1 MISEGRAGVDDVF
14 SLQNG
19 ILKLELGKERYEKT
33 GLTGKPVR
41 SGGRKHVKE
50 RFVVEINLRLPSMIH
65 GKKGFERIVWAF
77 KNVLN
82 ESVSWLLYG
91 STLELRSIDQDCPL
105 KQHHP
110 QIVACTP
117 VQTVHHDILI
127 PPFDI
132 RGIEESVSDEDIQDH
147 CNDLS
152 EWLALVSLGSP
163 RVQLTDLVDPYLSR
177 YEVPYRDIARPSTI
191 RSFKWH
197 GILPSQWIMDLLI
210 ALL

>member
-1 MISEGRAGVDDVF
+1 
-14 SLQNG
+14 
-19 ILKLELGKERYEKT
+19 
-33 GLTGKPVR
+33 
-41 SGGRKHVKE
+41 
-50 RFVVEINLRLPSMIH
+50 
-65 GKKGFERIVWAF
+65 
-77 KNVLN
+77 
-82 ESVSWLLYG
+82 
-91 STLELRSIDQDCPL
+91 
-105 KQHHP
+105 
-110 QIVACTP
+110 

-132 RGIEESVSDEDIQDH
+132 RRIEESVSDEDIQDH

-177 YEVPYRDIARPSTI
+177 YEVPYRDTARPSII

-210 ALL
+210 TLL